1 MATEEFPNKILT
13 RPQAKSAPV
22 VKESTLPSGTK
33 VFTRNADSAVRKN
46 DFFTARSFVT
56 FNFCFICLQVSTI
69 KFTIAS
75 GSRAES
81 LSEKGAAHL
90 LAVSAFAGTGKR
102 SGLRLI
108 RDLENLGA
116 TVRASADRE
125 KVELSVVLDKFLQW
139 HYLYCAEHL
148 QLFDLITNR

>member
-1 MATEEFPNKILT
+1 MLTPRYVKMFFFAT
-13 RPQAKSAPV
+13 S
-22 VKESTLPSGTK
+22 
-33 VFTRNADSAVRKN
+33 
-46 DFFTARSFVT
+46 SFISFDV
-56 FNFCFICLQVSTI
+56 CCSPLQVSTI

-125 KVELSVVLDKFLQW
+125 KVEILIVLDRFLQW
-139 HYLYCAEHL
+139 HYLYFAEHL
-148 QLFDLITNR
+148 QLFDPCITNR